1 MKYLITG
8 HTGFKGSWLSALL
21 KIQGHEVFGIS
32 LNPVNKSHYCE
43 SHVEKYMNKDVRLDI
58 REYEPLVQ
66 TVTKLQPDIIIHLAA
81 KSLVI
86 DSYKNPIE
94 TFETN
99 LMGTLNLLKASDK
112 LDHLKATLIITSDK
126 VYKLKVGRSSFLESD
141 PLGGDDPY
149 SASKAMAD
157 LAAQSWRSSFGKTS
171 IAIARAGNVIG
182 GGDWSANRIVPD
194 IVRALKSNQEL
205 VVRNLNSTRPW
216 QHVLD
221 CLNGY
226 QLLVEKQINH
236 GYQGE
241 WNFGPNQDSIVKVS
255 GLIRKFEQSWGQK
268 VRIESHPSILK
279 ESKHLRLNSD
289 LSKRALNWS
298 EKLSLDESIS
308 WTCQWYKD
316 SNPVIATR
324 EQITKFINL

>member
-8 HTGFKGSWLSALL
+8 HTGFKGSWLAALL

-32 LNPVNKSHYCE
+32 LNPINNSHYCE
-43 SHVEKYMNKDVRLDI
+43 SHIEKYMDKDIRLDI
-58 REYEPLVQ
+58 TEYEALVQ
-66 TVTKLQPDIIIHLAA
+66 AVTKLQPDIIVHLAA

-94 TFETN
+94 TFKTN
-99 LMGTLNLLKASDK
+99 LMGTLNLLKASNK

-126 VYKLKVGRSSFLESD
+126 VYKAKEVRNSFVESD

-149 SASKAMAD
+149 SASKAAAD
-157 LAAQSWRSSFGKTS
+157 LATQSWRSSFGKTS
-171 IAIARAGNVIG
+171 IAIARSGNVIG

-194 IVRALKSNQEL
+194 IVKAFKSNQEII
-205 VVRNLNSTRPW
+205 VRNLNSIRPW

-226 QLLVEKQINH
+226 QLLVEKQIDH

-241 WNFGPNQDSIVKVS
+241 WNFGPKQDSVVKVS
-255 GLIRKFEQSWGQK
+255 ELIRKFEESWGKK
-268 VRIESHPSILK
+268 VYIKSNSSILK
-279 ESKHLRLNSD
+279 ESEHLRLNSD
-289 LSKRALNWS
+289 LSRRTLNWS

-308 WTCQWYKD
+308 WTCKWYKD
-316 SNPVIATR
+316 SNPAIVTR
-324 EQITKFINL
+324 EQITRFINL